1 MGSTADRE
9 DLTEKPG
16 RSSRATKETA
26 MRNLWG
32 LIVIAGLVGTAVCT
46 ADLAAQEPSGPAG
59 FVLWTSADVDAIGDR
74 LEREIGDRAMVY
86 ETIRNEDGHSV
97 YYVLRGQTGR
107 AEYHETE
114 ADLYVVHRGRAT
126 FVIGGE
132 LVGAESLPR
141 KQQRGS
147 GIRGGT
153 RHELGPGDIL
163 HVPMATAHHIIIPAG
178 GQFLYTLVK
187 FDEEPLQ

>member
-1 MGSTADRE
+1 MRYPWTIVAIVALVSVG
-9 DLTEKPG
+9 LG
-16 RSSRATKETA
+16 AT
-26 MRNLWG
+26 N
-32 LIVIAGLVGTAVCT
+32 VS
-46 ADLAAQEPSGPAG
+46 AQEPGGPEG
-59 FVLWTSADVDAIGDR
+59 FVLWQSADVDAIGDR

-107 AEYHETE
+107 AEFHETE

-126 FVIGGE
+126 FVIGGA
-132 LVGAESLPR
+132 LVDAESLPR

-147 GIRGGT
+147 AIEGGA

-163 HVPMATAHHIIIPAG
+163 HVPMATPHHIVIPAG
-178 GQFLYTLVK
+178 SQFLYTLVK